1 MRTSKKQLMA
11 VYNEKGLNS
20 LYAFM
25 KRNKIT
31 YTREVYEFG
40 LQGSR
45 NTFSG
50 YSDFL
55 DEKTDRNT
63 LHLHLYSVG
72 VKSRKNGY
80 SYNIV
85 RGIEIKFK

>member
-1 MRTSKKQLMA
+1 MSI
-11 VYNEKGLNS
+11 YNAKVLNS

-25 KRNKIT
+25 KRNKIS
-31 YTREVYEFG
+31 YSREVKEFG

-45 NTFSG
+45 STFSG

-85 RGIEIKFK
+85 RGVEIKFK